1 MLKRGEPKKV
11 SEIVVEVIQ
20 ILQKTQK
27 AQEKR

>member
-20 ILQKTQK
+20 IIQGKQGK
-27 AQEKR
+27 QEKR